1 MADAPSLAAP
11 EPRLANTGDP
21 IDPAVVRADV
31 SAVMDA
37 LAKEGG
43 VAIAPL
49 DVAYAVI
56 AQTRAG
62 IESIFRAKQRSYTKP
77 SGFFGDADLCDEIH
91 LLPGEKRAMVRGLIA
106 QVGLPFSVVAPFRED
121 HALLRAADPWV
132 LETST
137 KGGTLDMLMNAG
149 VFHDEIARQ
158 ARERGRPVFGSSA
171 NTSLQGSKYRFADI
185 EAPVREAATI
195 AFDYGLS
202 KYVNPLGRSSTI
214 VDFADFSVIRI
225 GVEYDRLAAGF
236 RDLYGVELTITEATA
251 GKAA

>member
-1 MADAPSLAAP
+1 MADAPP
-11 EPRLANTGDP
+11 PRIAGTRDP

-31 SAVMDA
+31 SATMDA
-37 LAKEGG
+37 LAVEGG

-49 DVAYAVI
+49 DVAYGVI
-56 AQTRAG
+56 AQTRGG
-62 IESIFRAKQRSYTKP
+62 IEAIFRAKQRSYAKP
-77 SGFFGDADLCDEIH
+77 SGFFGDADLCEAIH
-91 LLPGEKRAMVRGLIA
+91 ILPAAKHDMVRALIA
-106 QVGLPFSVVAPFRED
+106 KVGLPFSVVAPFRPD
-121 HALLRAADPWV
+121 HPLLQAADPWV

-137 KGGTLDMLMNAG
+137 KGGTLDMLLNAG

-158 ARERGRPVFGSSA
+158 AQERGRPVFGSSA
-171 NTSLQGSKYRFADI
+171 NTSLQGSKYRFEDI

-214 VDFADFSVIRI
+214 VDLADFSVIRI

-236 RDLYGVELTITEATA
+236 LEHYDVELTITETTA